1 MIFLLTWSAF
11 IKRLKS
17 AYAVT
22 FFRICSIRWVVRLGT
37 EIEVGLQPSNIKQL
51 KQLLEGKQ
59 ALKWDFYTQVWC
71 TVTQLPIYRRFL
83 IRNSQWWNQQKIVRT
98 SQLTR
103 KTLLYNIMVSWYH
116 HPRKNFIYKWSNA
129 HWEYTVSVLYSCI
142 IWPFINWK
150 VLAFP
155 RLFFVVTKKN

>member
-22 FFRICSIRWVVRLGT
+22 FFRICSIRCVVRLGT

-71 TVTQLPIYRRFL
+71 TVTQLPIYRRFSIR
-83 IRNSQWWNQQKIVRT
+83 IRNDGINKKLSELRSLRDTQY
-98 SQLTR
+98 L
-103 KTLLYNIMVSWYH
+103 KTLLYNIMIPWYYY
-116 HPRKNFIYKWSNA
+116 PRTNFIQVAQCSLSIY
-129 HWEYTVSVLYSCI
+129 SVRI
-142 IWPFINWK
+142 ILMHHMAFHKLKSFGIPK
-150 VLAFP
+150 VVLCSY
-155 RLFFVVTKKN
+155 

>member
-1 MIFLLTWSAF
+1 MIFLLSWSAF

-71 TVTQLPIYRRFL
+71 TVTQLPIYRRFSIR
-83 IRNSQWWNQQKIVRT
+83 IRNDGINKKLSELR
-98 SQLTR
+98 SLR
-103 KTLLYNIMVSWYH
+103 ETLLYNIMVSWYH
-116 HPRKNFIYKWSNA
+116 YPRKIFIYQWSNA

>member
-22 FFRICSIRWVVRLGT
+22 FFRICSIRCVVRLGT

-71 TVTQLPIYRRFL
+71 TVTQLPIYRRFSIR
-83 IRNSQWWNQQKIVRT
+83 IRNDGINKKLSELR
-98 SQLTR
+98 SLR
-103 KTLLYNIMVSWYH
+103 ETLLYNIMVSWYH
-116 HPRKNFIYKWSNA
+116 YPRKIFIYKWSNA

>member
-71 TVTQLPIYRRFL
+71 TVTQLPIYRRFSIR
-83 IRNSQWWNQQKIVRT
+83 IRNDGINKKLSELR
-98 SQLTR
+98 SLR
-103 KTLLYNIMVSWYH
+103 ETLLYNIMVSWYH
-116 HPRKNFIYKWSNA
+116 YPRKIFIYKWSNA

>member
-71 TVTQLPIYRRFL
+71 TVTQLPIYRRFSIR
-83 IRNSQWWNQQKIVRT
+83 IRNDGINKKLSELRSLRDISKRYYTI
-98 SQLTR
+98 
-103 KTLLYNIMVSWYH
+103 SWYH
-116 HPRKNFIYKWSNA
+116 DTTTLVKFLFISGAMLIENIQCQY
-129 HWEYTVSVLYSCI
+129 YTHASYGLS
-142 IWPFINWK
+142 
-150 VLAFP
+150 
-155 RLFFVVTKKN
+155 